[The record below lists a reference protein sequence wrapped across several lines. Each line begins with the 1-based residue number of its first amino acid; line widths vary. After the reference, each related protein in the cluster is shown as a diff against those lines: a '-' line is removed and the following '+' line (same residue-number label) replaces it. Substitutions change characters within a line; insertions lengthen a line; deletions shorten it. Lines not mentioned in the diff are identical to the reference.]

1 MTPRR
6 LLLASVLSLS
16 ATGCAWLGAI
26 EINGKPIGGP
36 GKAQF
41 ARMYEG
47 PECASMELYTQHE
60 QRKRGSRHPDD
71 APGTPMTHD
80 HPSETFPVVY
90 APQPDPSA
98 SFAEQAAHVACGER
112 LSSYSSKV
120 PTPAVLH
127 ERFDDYAFDHAA
139 AATILASCERMESC
153 LFRVDPA
160 EATQHQRWV
169 AGLLSFYAANVDRAK
184 VEEALD
190 SAGVSAG
197 LEAVFMKRFDTGL
210 ASVVA
215 VAETIP
221 EAERAAFLEVPA
233 AVREETEAA
242 YQTHNE
248 RWKNL
253 RALRD
258 KAEAER
264 VDGVSDDTIA
274 SLSALRADYV
284 DACGGKPSCMHDGL
298 PAAIAHELFLAYVSR
313 GDAAG
318 AYTEMDF
325 VEPTGE
331 HGLPAAHEIYRR
343 QSELFRRST
352 AAADKL
358 QDAKKRGL
366 DARTAQAAA
375 GAGAYDFSETRPW
388 AIDEAPGVQYAAVV
402 PGQVHKA
409 SGKVKTTKKAGEGRT
424 TIVFADKVTRW
435 DDMDCRDT
443 SKIERVHA
451 DGRID
456 YKQRCRKT
464 GKVNVDRRTF
474 DPVEVP
480 TPEAA
485 KLVAGDE
492 VVLWVVPGQTKVG
505 RVRWVRRKD
514 RVVQI
519 RDVKVKGEKAKT

>member
-6 LLLASVLSLS
+6 LLLASVLSLLP
-16 ATGCAWLGAI
+16 AGCAWLGAI

-36 GKAQF
+36 GKAQSV
-41 ARMYEG
+41 RMYEG
-47 PECASMELYTQHE
+47 PECAGMELHTQHE
-60 QRKRGSRHPDD
+60 QRKRGTRHPDD

-90 APQPDPSA
+90 APQPSAGA

-112 LSSYSSKV
+112 LSSYPSKV
-120 PTPAVLH
+120 PTPALVH

-139 AATILASCERMESC
+139 AATILASCDRLQAC

-169 AGLLSFYAANVDRAK
+169 AGLLSFYAAHVDRAK
-184 VEEALD
+184 VEAALD
-190 SAGVSAG
+190 EAGVSAG
-197 LEAVFMKRFDTGL
+197 LAGVFLKRFESGR

-221 EAERAAFLEVPA
+221 EAERAAFLDVPA
-233 AVREETEAA
+233 QVREQTEAG
-242 YQTHNE
+242 YQAHNE
-248 RWKNL
+248 LWKEL
-253 RALRD
+253 RALRERAQTER
-258 KAEAER
+258 AE
-264 VDGVSDDTIA
+264 GVSDETIA
-274 SLSALRADYV
+274 ALSGLRASYV
-284 DACGGKPSCMHDGL
+284 KACGAKASCMRDGL
-298 PAAIAHELFLAYVSR
+298 PAAVAHELFLAYVSR

-331 HGLPAAHEIYRR
+331 QGRPTAQEIHRR
-343 QSELFRRST
+343 QAELLRAST
-352 AAADKL
+352 GAARKI
-358 QDAKKRGL
+358 QEAKKRGL
-366 DARTAQAAA
+366 DDSTAKAAA
-375 GAGAYDFSETRPW
+375 GAGAHDFSETRPW
-388 AIDEAPGVQYAAVV
+388 AIDEAPKVQYAAVV

-435 DDMDCRDT
+435 ADMDCRDT
-443 SKIERVHA
+443 NKIERVHP

-456 YKQRCRKT
+456 YHQRCRKT
-464 GKVNVDRRTF
+464 GKMNVDRRTF

-480 TPEAA
+480 AVEAA

-492 VVLWVVPGQTKVG
+492 VVLWVVPGETKVG

-514 RVVQI
+514 RVVQL
-519 RDVKVKGEKAKT
+519 RDVRVKGEKAKT